1 MKKQQ
6 TIMMVITLSI
16 ISLLAVPVFAEIKT
30 VSLHVDGLSCP
41 FCALSLEKKLKS
53 IDGISTVT
61 VHLKK
66 AITDLTLKPTS
77 QLDLKAIHT
86 AVKEAGFT
94 LKDIQI
100 AVSGNV
106 LQDKDGFFIVESQED
121 KMRFFLFDESHT
133 DVNPS
138 SSNSHMLDAHIEKQL
153 LKAQKDNKT
162 IEIDGIIHQ
171 HADMPISL
179 IIKNFELKSE

>member
-6 TIMMVITLSI
+6 TIVMVIILSI

-41 FCALSLEKKLKS
+41 FCALSLEKKLKGV
-53 IDGISTVT
+53 DGVSKVD

-66 AITDLTLKPTS
+66 AITELTMKPES
-77 QLDLKAIHT
+77 QLDLIAVQT

-94 LKDIQI
+94 LKDIQV

-106 LQDKDGFFIVESQED
+106 LQDKDGFFIVESQEN
-121 KMRFFLFDESHT
+121 KMQFFLFDESHT
-133 DVNPS
+133 DVNSS

-162 IEIDGIIHQ
+162 IEVNGTIHQ
-171 HADMPISL
+171 HADMPFSL
-179 IIKNFELKSE
+179 LIKNLELKLE

>member
-6 TIMMVITLSI
+6 IIVMVITLSI
-16 ISLLAVPVFAEIKT
+16 FLLAVPVFAEIKT

-53 IDGISTVT
+53 IDGVSKVA

-66 AITDLTLKPTS
+66 ATTDLTLKPES
-77 QLDLKAIHT
+77 QLDLKAVHT

-121 KMRFFLFDESHT
+121 KMQFFLFDESHT
-133 DVNPS
+133 DVNS
-138 SSNSHMLDAHIEKQL
+138 SSPNSHMLEANIEKQL
-153 LKAQKDNKT
+153 LKAQEDNKT
-162 IEIDGIIHQ
+162 VEVNGIIHQ

-179 IIKNFELKSE
+179 LIKNLKLKSE